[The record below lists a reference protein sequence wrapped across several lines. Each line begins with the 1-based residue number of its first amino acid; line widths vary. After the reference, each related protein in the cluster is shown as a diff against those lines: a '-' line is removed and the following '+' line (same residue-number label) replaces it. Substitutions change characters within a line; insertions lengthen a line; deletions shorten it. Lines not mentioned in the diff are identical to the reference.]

1 MGIWV
6 DTFTAPQSPALLPL
20 EEFERLVV
28 DLGRE
33 RLVCTPWAVFAG
45 KLCVNA
51 GLGWGSVLGRAR
63 FEPPP
68 IGTELLSQDGPGD
81 DGPDSEP
88 PPWGVSVERAVLLAR
103 GESLDDVVPALRKA
117 PYGQQDIAVTFSCL
131 DFNNP
136 AISDH
141 YWYEDERTVLACF
154 ALAAPQNR
162 PMEADTG
169 GRSGGP
175 THPVQ
180 TCVVNTWKHGEGPA
194 CPAIEEVA
202 ARHFGPALVNGE
214 TWG

>member
-6 DTFTAPQSPALLPL
+6 DTFIAPATPALLPL
-20 EEFERLVV
+20 EEFGQLVV

-33 RLVCTPWAVFAG
+33 QLVRTPWAVFAG
-45 KLCVNA
+45 TLCVNA
-51 GLGWGSVLGRAR
+51 GLGWDSVLGRAR
-63 FEPPP
+63 FESPA
-68 IGTELLSQDGPGD
+68 IGTELVSEERPAD

-103 GESLDDVVPALRKA
+103 GETLDDVLPALRDA
-117 PYGQQDIAVTFSCL
+117 PYAQQDIAVTFRCL
-131 DFNNP
+131 DFTNS
-136 AISDH
+136 AILDH

-154 ALAAPQNR
+154 ALATPQHR
-162 PMEADTG
+162 PLEANTL

-180 TCVVNTWKHGEGPA
+180 TCVVNTFKHGEGTP
-194 CPAIEEVA
+194 CPAIETVA
-202 ARHFGPALVNGE
+202 ARHFGSALVTGE

>member
-1 MGIWV
+1 MGIWT
-6 DTFTAPQSPALLPL
+6 DTFIAPATPALLPA

-33 RLVCTPWAVFAG
+33 RLVRMPWAVFAG

-63 FEPPP
+63 FEPPA
-68 IGTELLSQDGPGD
+68 IGTELVSEDGVPDDGPG
-81 DGPDSEP
+81 GEP

-103 GESLDDVVPALRKA
+103 GQTLAEVVPALRTA
-117 PYGQQDIAVTFSCL
+117 PYGQQDIAVAFDCL
-131 DFNNP
+131 DFSNP
-136 AISDH
+136 AVLDH

-154 ALAAPQNR
+154 ALAKPQHR
-162 PMEADTG
+162 PLEANTG

-180 TCVVNTWKHGEGPA
+180 TCVVNTFKAGEGTP
-194 CPAIEEVA
+194 CPAIKAVA
-202 ARHFGPALVNGE
+202 ARHFGPALVTGE